1 MEQKLRILIVDDEEI
16 DRIAVRRAL
25 KQSDLPI
32 FFTEARDYSEAIATL
47 EDQEFDCIFVDF
59 NLPDRD
65 GLALVESIHQLN
77 IKSPIVVLT
86 GQGDERIAVK
96 LMKSGITDYLPKSL
110 VSSKTLP
117 QVLRNALRVYDV
129 IVQAELA
136 NQRLHESHTQLVR
149 KNQELRLLERQ
160 RQDFIAHLTHDLR
173 TPIVAADL
181 MLKLFHKEAFC
192 PLSLDMHKAVT
203 AMIRSNLNLLEIV
216 NTLLEVHCYES
227 GAKELTLIVC
237 DLWDISQDIL
247 TELKPLADEKGIE
260 LEILAASQ
268 PENSNGQ
275 FKVVG
280 DYLELRRML
289 TNLIGNSIKFT
300 DLGFVKICFSL
311 TNESEAAFK
320 HSNFLAKSHP
330 ACDSTNLPDVSPD
343 ISPDTSL
350 SSDSLGNLLL
360 SDDSFNDLVISDRT
374 FADFSIDPV
383 IDTWVLIEVKDSG
396 VGMSKSEQESLFQR
410 FRKGSH
416 KQSGTG
422 LGLHLVHRIAAV
434 HHGTISV
441 TSELG
446 KGSLFSVRLP
456 THKKN

>member
-1 MEQKLRILIVDDEEI
+1 MEQKLRILIVDDEET
-16 DRIAVRRAL
+16 DRIAIRRAL
-25 KQSDLPI
+25 KSSDLEI
-32 FFTEARDYSEAIATL
+32 LFTEARDYGEAIANLDEQTY
-47 EDQEFDCIFVDF
+47 DCIFIDF

-96 LMKSGITDYLPKSL
+96 LMKSGVTDYMPKSM
-110 VSSKTLP
+110 VSAKTLP
-117 QVLRNALRVYDV
+117 QALRNALRVHEV

-173 TPIVAADL
+173 TPIVAADM

-192 PLSLDMHKAVT
+192 PLSGDMHTAVT
-203 AMIRSNLNLLEIV
+203 AMIRSNHNLLDIV

-227 GAKELTLIVC
+227 GSKTLTPISC
-237 DLWDISQDIL
+237 DLWEITQEIV
-247 TELKPLADEKGIE
+247 TELKPLADEKGIQ
-260 LEILAASQ
+260 LEQSTV
-268 PENSNGQ
+268 EDSNGESRR
-275 FKVVG
+275 FKVMG

-300 DLGFVKICFSL
+300 DAGFVKVHFSL
-311 TNESEAAFK
+311 TNESEAATRQ
-320 HSNFLAKSHP
+320 LKS
-330 ACDSTNLPDVSPD
+330 SISFSPD
-343 ISPDTSL
+343 SSTISLADRML
-350 SSDSLGNLLL
+350 SDSSLNDLA
-360 SDDSFNDLVISDRT
+360 SDLVISDRS
-374 FADFSIDPV
+374 FADFSIDPTV
-383 IDTWVLIEVKDSG
+383 STWVLIEVKDSG
-396 VGMSKSEQESLFQR
+396 IGMSKSEQESLFQR

-416 KQSGTG
+416 KQAGTG
-422 LGLHLVHRIAAV
+422 LGLHLVQRIVLV
-434 HHGTISV
+434 HQGTISV

-446 KGSLFSVRLP
+446 IGSLFSVRLP
-456 THKKN
+456 ILVKN